1 MSYDQLINKKFL
13 ILQRNKIL
21 KDDEKFIFNEIANR
35 LNSNIQGIN
44 LSLNNCLE
52 IGFSTNKI
60 LNYINKEFKQID
72 YDILDLT
79 KIDITNFPKNV
90 KSILFDHDNWQ
101 IINKF
106 YDIIVSNLFLH
117 QTNNLNNLLKNI
129 NSSLN
134 DNGFFIASIP
144 GHNCFNELKNTF
156 ITTDIELY
164 GGAYKRF
171 IDVFSIDFLTQSL
184 KNNNF
189 KIPVIE
195 IENLELRYKDFESL
209 INDVRYLS
217 NSYYFYDRKIKF
229 EKKNYFKKAEEI
241 YWQKFSRN
249 NEIIL
254 SCEVVFFSGWKE
266 HSSQQVPLKPGK
278 AKKSLKEILN

>member
-189 KIPVIE
+189 
-195 IENLELRYKDFESL
+195 
-209 INDVRYLS
+209 
-217 NSYYFYDRKIKF
+217 YYFYDRKIKF